1 MGTPYAGVKMG
12 IEVSRPSA
20 LVLLLSMAFTKS
32 AASFLSV
39 RSGFTLPHRAIHS
52 LDSSS
57 TTMGTGEVGVG
68 STGLVGG

>member
-1 MGTPYAGVKMG
+1 MGTPYAGVKRG

-20 LVLLLSMAFTKS
+20 LVSFLSMAFS
-32 AASFLSV
+32 NSVASLLSV
-39 RSGFTLPHRAIHS
+39 RSGFTLSHRAIHS

>member
-1 MGTPYAGVKMG
+1 MGTPYVGVKMG
-12 IEVSRPSA
+12 TEVSRPIA
-20 LVLLLSMAFTKS
+20 LVSFLSMAFS
-32 AASFLSV
+32 NSVASLLSV
-39 RSGFTLPHRAIHS
+39 RSGLTLAHRATHS